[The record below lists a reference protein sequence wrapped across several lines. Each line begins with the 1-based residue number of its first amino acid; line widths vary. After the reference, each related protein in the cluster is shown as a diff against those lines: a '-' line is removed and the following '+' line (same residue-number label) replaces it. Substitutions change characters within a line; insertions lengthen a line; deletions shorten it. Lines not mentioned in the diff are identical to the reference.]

1 MAGTSAWLVHIKVGV
16 QRWCC
21 DLFRC
26 AMLRF
31 DLETSD
37 SSNVGTRFDDGANY
51 GCDFESVAP

>member
-1 MAGTSAWLVHIKVGV
+1 MMAGTSAWLVHIKVGV

-21 DLFRC
+21 DLFGC

-37 SSNVGTRFDDGANY
+37 SSNVWTRFDDGAKLRL
-51 GCDFESVAP
+51 